1 MSIRHNC
8 GKEKDLELSWV
19 DPTGNT
25 ADRIKCNVCGREF
38 VDTIFVKRLKELCKK
53 EHEDWVN
60 GWGADLITNELIEK
74 AFHGE
79 SVEKT
84 SSKEKRRKGK

>member
-25 ADRIKCNVCGREF
+25 PDRIKCNICGREF
-38 VDTIFVKRLKELCKK
+38 VDIICINRLKEEMDLWVANPNDDFPAPPHV
-53 EHEDWVN
+53 ELEDIIKIIDKIF
-60 GWGADLITNELIEK
+60 GEK
-74 AFHGE
+74 L
-79 SVEKT
+79 
-84 SSKEKRRKGK
+84 RK